1 MQLNK
6 EFSPTLKLDIKT
18 PESFLLKVLNSTYL
32 ITFVTEVISLPPRH
46 LNTETKK
53 KVLILLVNL

>member
-18 PESFLLKVLNSTYL
+18 PESFLLKVLNSTYF
-32 ITFVTEVISLPPRH
+32 ITFVAEVISLPPRH

-53 KVLILLVNL
+53 KYLYC